1 MKNKKLKHKVSTYL
15 LVAFTVSTVFTS
27 CKKEYETIEALDNKN
42 IKSYKETQSNLTFT
56 DVDGY
61 SYSITDLGIGSTVT
75 NTDSVFYSYTFKS
88 TSGKI
93 YYQTNDISIS
103 GTFLGYT
110 DQFAIGRSVYNF
122 KPVREVLGKLK
133 RGGKATLLLPSRMA
147 FGKNGLSDFGIGS
160 NETLVVELGLYNFE
174 KRHQV
179 DALEIQTFIAKNNL
193 TLNTDPM
200 GVKYHISAAGTGAD
214 MVSPKTT
221 FGCKYTGKYLD
232 GIIFEQNT
240 SEVTRSLND
249 VVDGWKVLIGKVSA
263 GGKIRIIIPS
273 NLGFGNT
280 QDPKNWKYYPYRNV
294 YSGDK
299 VLDFEIEITSV
310 TKD

>member
-1 MKNKKLKHKVSTYL
+1 MNNKKLKYKASTYL
-15 LVAFTVSTVFTS
+15 LVIFTVLTVFIS
-27 CKKEYETIEALDNKN
+27 CKKEYETIEELDNKN
-42 IKSYKETQSNLTFT
+42 IKSYKETHSSLTFT

-61 SYSITDLGIGSTVT
+61 SYSITDPGIGSTVT

-88 TSGKI
+88 PLGKI
-93 YYQTNDISIS
+93 YYQTSDISIS

-110 DQFAIGRSVYNF
+110 SQFAIGRSIYTF

-147 FGKNGLSDFGIGS
+147 FGKNGLSNFGIGS
-160 NETLVVELGLYNFE
+160 NETIIVELGLYNFE

-179 DALEIQTFIAKNNL
+179 DAFEIQTFIEKNNL
-193 TLNTDPM
+193 AFSPDPT
-200 GVKYHISAAGTGAD
+200 GVKYNISTPGTGTD
-214 MVSPKTT
+214 MISLTTT

-232 GIIFEQNT
+232 GTVFEQKT
-240 SEVTRSLND
+240 SEVTRTLND
-249 VVDGWKVLIGKVSA
+249 VVDGWQVLIGRVST

-280 QDPKNWKYYPYRNV
+280 QDPTNWKYYPYRNI
-294 YSGDK
+294 YASDK